1 MVVSPKDNK
10 GGGIVKKY
18 NDTLIKMY
26 IFLGLV
32 VTTTRNHD
40 GSSLMDQQWLN
51 AICPITDTAVGPWVN
66 LVTVP

>member
-32 VTTTRNHD
+32 VTT
-40 GSSLMDQQWLN
+40 
-51 AICPITDTAVGPWVN
+51 ICPGLIDAAGFIKKGFFGWFYSGV
-66 LVTVP
+66 